1 MSPSSLSFRSANVPE
16 IVSPISKGTEK
27 ESFTT
32 TPLSGP
38 IDVLK
43 DTRAYEL
50 GRQRVKRAAELV
62 KAKER
67 KETTAG
73 RNTRGPRGDKPKS
86 SIARAAKKTSW
97 FVGKEVKGFW
107 DNDNEKQLG
116 EKQLEVEHPTTP
128 LTVMSKTDSF
138 QGEVKLMD
146 LVVSRKPRKI
156 KEADF
161 EVVSLPRPVIVL
173 DEFTAHDMDVD
184 EPWEHVYA
192 KEDDVDDA
200 PSYAEIVSTAK

>member
-97 FVGKEVKGFW
+97 FAGKEVKGFW
-107 DNDNEKQLG
+107 DNDEKQLV
-116 EKQLEVEHPTTP
+116 EKQAEVEHPTTP
-128 LTVMSKTDSF
+128 VTVISETDSF
-138 QGEVKLMD
+138 QGEVKLTD

-156 KEADF
+156 KGGHYVPFA
-161 EVVSLPRPVIVL
+161 VH
-173 DEFTAHDMDVD
+173 T
-184 EPWEHVYA
+184 
-192 KEDDVDDA
+192 
-200 PSYAEIVSTAK
+200 

>member
-1 MSPSSLSFRSANVPE
+1 MSPVSLSFRSANVPE
-16 IVSPISKGTEK
+16 IASPVSKGIEK
-27 ESFTT
+27 DTFTT

-67 KETTAG
+67 KEAAVR
-73 RNTRGPRGDKPKS
+73 RNNRGPRSDKPKS
-86 SIARAAKKTSW
+86 SIIRADKKTSW
-97 FVGKEVKGFW
+97 FAGKEVKGIW
-107 DNDNEKQLG
+107 DNDNEKQL
-116 EKQLEVEHPTTP
+116 ELEHPPTAI
-128 LTVMSKTDSF
+128 TVTLEAESF
-138 QGEVKLMD
+138 QGEVKLAD

-161 EVVSLPRPVIVL
+161 EVISPPRPVIVL
-173 DEFTAHDMDVD
+173 DEFTMHDMDVD

-192 KEDDVDDA
+192 KEDNMDDA
-200 PSYAEIVSTAK
+200 PSYAEIVSAAK